1 MPSQPAPRQDVS
13 PPAEDCCEI
22 VLNGDRRRIR
32 PGSTVLDLLG
42 ELELGIERVAVEV
55 DRRIVRRSDWADR
68 KLASGAAVE
77 VVHFVGGG

>member
-1 MPSQPAPRQDVS
+1 MPSQPTLHQDVS

-32 PGSTVLDLLG
+32 TGSTVLDLLG

-55 DRRIVRRSDWADR
+55 DRRIVRRSYWAGR
-68 KLASGAAVE
+68 ELAPGAAVE